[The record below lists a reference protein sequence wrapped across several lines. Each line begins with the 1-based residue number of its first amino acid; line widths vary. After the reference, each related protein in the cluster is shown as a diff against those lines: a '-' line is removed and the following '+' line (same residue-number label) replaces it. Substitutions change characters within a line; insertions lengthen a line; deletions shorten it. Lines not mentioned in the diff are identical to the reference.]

1 MKKQWIHLICM
12 LLAVCMLAAC
22 GAPASSS
29 STQEKDYVQAIINA
43 RSSEENENDAIYTW
57 KTGGTVS
64 LGLNPYDVSDEDA
77 ASTVPMMLSTLGLE
91 EDMLSEYAMSMSLM
105 NVRAYAVG
113 IFVPAEGRAEDV
125 QAALESYVA
134 AQRSAFEQYL
144 QDQYTIAQNAVIE
157 TLPGGEVMLVMSED
171 AAQTAQALRDALK

>member
-29 STQEKDYVQAIINA
+29 SAQEKDYVQAIINA

-144 QDQYTIAQNAVIE
+144 QDHI
-157 TLPGGEVMLVMSED
+157 P
-171 AAQTAQALRDALK
+171 LRKMPSSRRCPAGK

>member
-29 STQEKDYVQAIINA
+29 SAQEKDYVQAIINA

-113 IFVPAEGRAEDV
+113 IFVPAEGRA
-125 QAALESYVA
+125 
-134 AQRSAFEQYL
+134 FEQYL

>member
-1 MKKQWIHLICM
+1 MRSIIVDGPARLSGSVHVPGAKNSVLPI
-12 LLAVCMLAAC
+12 LAASLLC
-22 GAPASSS
+22 
-29 STQEKDYVQAIINA
+29 T
-43 RSSEENENDAIYTW
+43 
-57 KTGGTVS
+57 GTVV
-64 LGLNPYDVSDEDA
+64 LRN
-77 ASTVPMMLSTLGLE
+77 VPRLT
-91 EDMLSEYAMSMSLM
+91 
-105 NVRAYAVG
+105 
-113 IFVPAEGRAEDV
+113 DV

>member
-1 MKKQWIHLICM
+1 
-12 LLAVCMLAAC
+12 
-22 GAPASSS
+22 
-29 STQEKDYVQAIINA
+29 
-43 RSSEENENDAIYTW
+43 
-57 KTGGTVS
+57 
-64 LGLNPYDVSDEDA
+64 
-77 ASTVPMMLSTLGLE
+77 MMLSTLGLE

>member
-29 STQEKDYVQAIINA
+29 SAQEKDYVQAIINA
-43 RSSEENENDAIYTW
+43 RSSEENENDAI
-57 KTGGTVS
+57 
-64 LGLNPYDVSDEDA
+64 LNPYDVSDEDA

>member
-1 MKKQWIHLICM
+1 MM
-12 LLAVCMLAAC
+12 FRT
-22 GAPASSS
+22 S
-29 STQEKDYVQAIINA
+29 
-43 RSSEENENDAIYTW
+43 
-57 KTGGTVS
+57 
-64 LGLNPYDVSDEDA
+64 DA

-144 QDQYTIAQNAVIE
+144 QDQ
-157 TLPGGEVMLVMSED
+157 
-171 AAQTAQALRDALK
+171 

>member
-29 STQEKDYVQAIINA
+29 AQEKDYVQAIINA

-57 KTGGTVS
+57 KTGGKVS